1 VWSFRR
7 LRIAS
12 SSETYSD
19 EAPNALHYVPE
30 SGRWTVRGNW
40 LLLPEAVDGR
50 REQSAIS
57 AISLLESVV
66 SSDSRGVRH
75 NRTVRLFD
83 RAAQISWKLI
93 PQSKWNLAQRCF
105 RVSDLS

>member
-1 VWSFRR
+1 VWSLRR

-19 EAPNALHYVPE
+19 EAPNALHYYVPE

-50 REQSAIS
+50 RQQSAIS
-57 AISLLESVV
+57 AISLLEFVV
-66 SSDSRGVRH
+66 SSDSRKVDSE
-75 NRTVRLFD
+75 TCK
-83 RAAQISWKLI
+83 I
-93 PQSKWNLAQRCF
+93 LAEPIRI
-105 RVSDLS
+105 V

>member
-66 SSDSRGVRH
+66 SSDSRKVDSE
-75 NRTVRLFD
+75 TC
-83 RAAQISWKLI
+83 QI
-93 PQSKWNLAQRCF
+93 LAEPIRI
-105 RVSDLS
+105 V